1 MKRLLGAKNL
11 EAGAYNARY
20 DFRCYYANELVSGR
34 ICKNG
39 NRALFFEPLLANSMF
54 LYIYAARLIYDY
66 VAGGQTAAHCNGLF
80 VKAVQEMEDVISY
93 YYKGGSNFETEIWR
107 AAADRASARLERRTQ
122 FSEYL
127 SKVRELKSHGLMQ
140 AAPGY
145 AFSPHTWQIVD
156 EQMGY
161 HTFDSLPPD
170 STPAP

>member
-1 MKRLLGAKNL
+1 
-11 EAGAYNARY
+11 
-20 DFRCYYANELVSGR
+20 
-34 ICKNG
+34 
-39 NRALFFEPLLANSMF
+39 MF
-54 LYIYAARLIYDY
+54 LYVYAARLIYDY
-66 VAGGQTAAHCNGLF
+66 VAGGQNASHCNGLF

-107 AAADRASARLERRTQ
+107 AAAGRASARLERRTQ

-161 HTFDSLPPD
+161 HTFDSTPPD
-170 STPAP
+170 PTPATR